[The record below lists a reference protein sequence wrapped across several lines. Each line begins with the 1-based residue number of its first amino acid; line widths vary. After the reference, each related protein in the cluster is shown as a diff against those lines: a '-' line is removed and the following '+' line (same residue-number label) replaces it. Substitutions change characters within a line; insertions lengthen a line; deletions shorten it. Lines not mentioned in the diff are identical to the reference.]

1 MAKAIKG
8 KKKDKLYVI
17 VERLRSY
24 PKEKSRNKKFY
35 NFRDPTALRALRIH
49 RHLQALEKDIL
60 DTTDK
65 SCIEL
70 SIEFNNE
77 PKNERIVLSIRNQEM
92 HCCRVAYL
100 SQREFRILRKNR
112 KVANRLR
119 RCPAY
124 KDVA

>member
-1 MAKAIKG
+1 M
-8 KKKDKLYVI
+8 
-17 VERLRSY
+17 
-24 PKEKSRNKKFY
+24 
-35 NFRDPTALRALRIH
+35 RIH
-49 RHLQALEKDIL
+49 RHLLALEKDIL

-65 SCIEL
+65 SNIEL
-70 SIEFNNE
+70 SIEFSAE